1 MVQEVGRSGRKR
13 LVAFVT
19 PAGADKQAVLECC
32 RQVVVLQ
39 RVRMLL
45 GLGGGLRGAD
55 SHCQLCLEANNG
67 RRTVR
72 NSE

>member
-1 MVQEVGRSGRKR
+1 MVVQEVGRSGRKR

-19 PAGADKQAVLECC
+19 PAGAHKQAVLECC
-32 RQVVVLQ
+32 RQVVLQ